1 MGNGEFPERLDLFQR
16 PLPQCL
22 QQLLN
27 VVMLCSTRYQTGAQE
42 PVSALRAAM
51 CATLHAFGEALWV
64 PAPCLSPGLNLSLQQ
79 QPWPQQP
86 GHSSDPA
93 ALLRTRCWYR
103 SCPVQVLVNVNSGR
117 AKNNR
122 QINLAINPPRRF
134 LAVPDLL
141 ATRELCWG
149 KAPGLS
155 LPASIASSR
164 GVLGLQDHNLLNVSI
179 SSFMSAHIVSSL
191 FCLS

>member
-1 MGNGEFPERLDLFQR
+1 MLTTGNGEFPERLDLFQR

-27 VVMLCSTRYQTGAQE
+27 VVMLCSTWYQTGAQE

-51 CATLHAFGEALWV
+51 HATLHVFGEALWV
-64 PAPCLSPGLNLSLQQ
+64 PAPCLSPGLNLSLQ
-79 QPWPQQP
+79 QQP

-103 SCPVQVLVNVNSGR
+103 SCPVQVLVDVNSER
-117 AKNNR
+117 AKNKR

-134 LAVPDLL
+134 LAFPDLL

-164 GVLGLQDHNLLNVSI
+164 PQPSE
-179 SSFMSAHIVSSL
+179 
-191 FCLS
+191 C